1 MYLLYRIE
9 KDNKFHQDDNTG
21 RFGMQFDSF
30 DKMRAATVP
39 ACELIKVT
47 FVGSNNGRATDSRKQ
62 IYEIIRPGETQ

>member
-39 ACELIKVT
+39 ACELIKV
-47 FVGSNNGRATDSRKQ
+47 
-62 IYEIIRPGETQ
+62 I